1 MAENII
7 GAMAQYERSSED
19 VGNIVLLE
27 HFNVTQPD
35 QRPTTLFY
43 VVALGGTRD
52 PYLMVGLDNMWVN
65 FGRTQVH
72 LPSRDP
78 QPQVVRGRIGFVVPD
93 LAAVKA
99 RMQRVAP
106 ALKDTRFSF
115 EDCGSY
121 LDATCPWGNRIRV
134 HPPAPEYGHTEL
146 GLVYVDFDVPRASA
160 EGIARFYSEVMG
172 APSRAAGGR
181 ACVPI
186 GRGQYL
192 YFTETDARLP
202 AYDGHHIEMYVAD
215 FSGPYKWLKDRGLIT
230 METDAHEWR
239 FQQIVDPRDA
249 KPLFEIEHE
258 VRSMKHPLFARP
270 LVNRNPAVT
279 NTAYVP
285 GQDAFRGAY

>member
-1 MAENII
+1 MNAPLN
-7 GAMAQYERSSED
+7 ARQFDRTAED
-19 VGNIVLLE
+19 VGNIVLME

-52 PYLMVGLDNMWVN
+52 PYIMVGLENMWVN

-72 LPSRDP
+72 MPSRDP
-78 QPQVVRGRIGFVVPD
+78 QPQIVRGRIGFVVPD

-115 EDCGSY
+115 ESFDSHI
-121 LDATCPWGNRIRV
+121 DATCPWGNRVRV
-134 HPPAPEYGHTEL
+134 HPPAPEYGRTEL
-146 GLVYVDFDVPRASA
+146 GLVYVDFDVPRGSA
-160 EGIARFYSEVMG
+160 DGIARFYTEVMR
-172 APSRAAGGR
+172 APARAANGR
-181 ACVPI
+181 AQVSI

-192 YFTETDARLP
+192 FFTETDAKLP
-202 AYDGHHIEMYVAD
+202 QYDGHHIEVYVAD
-215 FSGPYKWLKDRGLIT
+215 FSGPYRWLSERGLIT

-239 FQQIVDPRDA
+239 FQHIVDPRTA
-249 KPLFEIEHE
+249 QPLFEIEHE
-258 VRSMKHPLFARP
+258 VRSLRHPLFGRP
-270 LVNRNPAVT
+270 LVNRNPAIT

-285 GQDAFRGAY
+285 GKEAFPGVY